1 MITSVVTLFMPEIQQ
16 LCSIF
21 VLKGN
26 KKRPLS
32 NEVTSF
38 FIVQG
43 AGFEPAGQLQTIVL
57 ETYSL
62 ANRKYTNKKHQ
73 PCALTPVVNHIFFFI
88 FCSPFIFIK
97 LDIKL
102 NTLIKPVTTYHKVGN
117 PPTDRKV
124 ARTPNLKDSKYN
136 TTTIAQVFMH
146 KDIL

>member
-43 AGFEPAGQLQTIVL
+43 AGFEPAGQL
-57 ETYSL
+57 
-62 ANRKYTNKKHQ
+62 
-73 PCALTPVVNHIFFFI
+73 
-88 FCSPFIFIK
+88 
-97 LDIKL
+97 
-102 NTLIKPVTTYHKVGN
+102 
-117 PPTDRKV
+117 
-124 ARTPNLKDSKYN
+124 
-136 TTTIAQVFMH
+136 
-146 KDIL
+146 